1 LTLHGIGNTRPNAV
15 IICCRLVENLGLKP
29 WWMQPTL
36 EAPKQEQQ
44 EEALLPVPRYTSKR
58 VPRNPDASAKAA
70 QLLGSGEAIQPP
82 THVEH
87 VS

>member
-1 LTLHGIGNTRPNAV
+1 VYL
-15 IICCRLVENLGLKP
+15 CRLVESLGLQP
-29 WWMQPTL
+29 WWMRPTL
-36 EAPKQEQQ
+36 EAPQQEQQ
-44 EEALLPVPRYTSKR
+44 EEALLPVPRFSSKR

-70 QLLGSGEAIQPP
+70 QLLGSVEMIQPP